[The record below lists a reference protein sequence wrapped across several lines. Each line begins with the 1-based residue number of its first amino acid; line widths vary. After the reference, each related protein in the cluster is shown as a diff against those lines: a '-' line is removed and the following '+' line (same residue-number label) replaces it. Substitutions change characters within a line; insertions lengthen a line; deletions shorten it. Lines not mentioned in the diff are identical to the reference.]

1 MSPPKQVQ
9 MQVVH
14 RLPAIVPRVDD
25 NPVTIVQLLFARNLG
40 RGGHQ
45 MAHQRSVFGKC
56 LRR

>member
-1 MSPPKQVQ
+1 MSPAKQVQ
-9 MQVVH
+9 MQVIH

-40 RGGHQ
+40 CCGHQ